1 MQRCVGLAKGLAQR
15 AWASQAAPSAI
26 KHVWCR
32 SRTVASLSFVPIGR
46 RGRVA
51 TRETANSASNA
62 VPTWFT
68 RWYATGFDDVNH
80 FHHVCDEVLEQLSD
94 DFNDLVD
101 DHPDGDTFDVSF
113 GDGVLTLNLA
123 SHGIYVINKQTPN
136 QQIWLSSPTSGPKRY
151 DFDSESQTWVYS
163 HDNVGLHRRL
173 SDELTAA
180 LGETLEFEPPEL

>member
-80 FHHVCDEVLEQLSD
+80 FHHVCDEVLEQLSA
-94 DFNDLVD
+94 FLVLVAQASTRFED
-101 DHPDGDTFDVSF
+101 CCLGRRTFARVRFATLVS
-113 GDGVLTLNLA
+113 V
-123 SHGIYVINKQTPN
+123 YCRMPN
-136 QQIWLSSPTSGPKRY
+136 R
-151 DFDSESQTWVYS
+151 
-163 HDNVGLHRRL
+163 
-173 SDELTAA
+173 
-180 LGETLEFEPPEL
+180 